1 MWIRWQAFCLD
12 LCVDPWLAQVGDPVF
27 LLQVFAHRYR
37 LGAIAASSRP
47 VRARTVETA
56 LRAVGQTLS
65 SVGADDPRLGP
76 DGKLEFRLA
85 RQFRSYKTADSPP
98 SRVKP
103 VPIQVVHHAI
113 NQAYAHDHVESL
125 AVIGMITIAF
135 FFLMRPGKHTAPT
148 GENTPFTLA
157 DIQLYVGPTRYSA
170 LTIPI
175 PLLASAT
182 FVTYCF
188 TIQKNSVRGEVV
200 GLGRSGHHRCCPVE
214 ATANRVRHL
223 RLHNA
228 PSDTPLC
235 TYFSNGT
242 SSFVTASDITST
254 LRSSVAAIGPAL
266 GFAPADISARSLRAA
281 GAMALLCAN
290 VDPNTIRMLGR
301 WRSDEMLRYLH
312 LQAQP
317 LMHNFAQRMLEGGH
331 YTLHPNPQMA
341 PN

>member
-1 MWIRWQAFCLD
+1 
-12 LCVDPWLAQVGDPVF
+12 
-27 LLQVFAHRYR
+27 
-37 LGAIAASSRP
+37 
-47 VRARTVETA
+47 
-56 LRAVGQTLS
+56 VGQTLA
-65 SVGADDPRLGP
+65 SVGAEDPRIAL
-76 DGKLEFRLA
+76 DGKTEFRLG
-85 RQFRSYKTADSPP
+85 RQLRAYSKADPPP

-103 VPIQVVHHAI
+103 VPIQVVHQAI

-125 AVIGMITIAF
+125 AVINMIIIAF
-135 FFLMRPGKHTAPT
+135 FFLMRPGEHTAPT
-148 GENTPFTLA
+148 GENTPFTIR

-170 LTIPI
+170 LTIPV
-175 PLLASAT
+175 PLLASVT

-188 TIQKNSVRGEVV
+188 TTQKNSVRGKVV

-223 RLHNA
+223 RLHHA
-228 PSDTPLC
+228 PADTPLC
-235 TYFSNGT
+235 TYFTNH
-242 SSFVTASDITST
+242 SFYVTASDITST
-254 LRSSVAAIGPAL
+254 LRSAVVAIGPAL
-266 GFAPADISARSLRAA
+266 GFAPTDISARSLRAA

-331 YTLHPNPQMA
+331 YTLLPNPQMA
-341 PN
+341 PP